1 MAEITYKRSGELL
14 RGVFKILL
22 GEPDGLPS
30 REVLTRLEK
39 EVVPTDYEN
48 GAYPAT
54 PGRRRYETQVRFS
67 TINSV
72 KAGWLT
78 KDRRR
83 WVLTEAGKAAYESTT
98 DPEQFFRESQ
108 KGYRQWADGQ
118 PQKETDNDG
127 ESEQDDAETPSQT
140 LDEAAENAWAEVEK
154 YLTTMPPYD
163 LQEVVAGLLEG
174 MGYYIEWI
182 APPGPDGGID
192 IHATTDPLGISG
204 KHIKVQVKR
213 KREAVA
219 VEAIRSFRDTL
230 KERDTG
236 LYISISGFTKDSE
249 KEARI
254 GQRHLILVDAERF
267 FDLWISH
274 YEKIPERRRR
284 LLPIKLVAFL
294 DMQ

>member
-1 MAEITYKRSGELL
+1 MAESKAKRKGELL

-22 GEPDGLPS
+22 EEPDGLPS
-30 REVLTRLEK
+30 REVLTRLAK
-39 EVVPTDYEN
+39 EFVPTDYEN
-48 GAYPAT
+48 GAYPTT
-54 PGRRRYETQVRFS
+54 PGRRRYETKVKFL
-67 TINSV
+67 TINPV

-78 KDRRR
+78 RDRGH
-83 WVLTEAGKAAYESTT
+83 WTLTEAGKAVYESTT
-98 DPEQFFRESQ
+98 DPEQFLRESQ
-108 KGYRQWADGQ
+108 KGYRQWAEGQ

-127 ESEQDDAETPSQT
+127 ESEQDDAETSSLT
-140 LDEAAENAWAEVEK
+140 LEESEENAWAEVQK

-163 LQEVVAGLLEG
+163 FQEVVAGLLEG
-174 MGYYIEWI
+174 MGYYIAWI

-213 KREAVA
+213 KREAIA

-236 LYISISGFTKDSE
+236 LYISSSGFTKDSE
-249 KEARI
+249 KAARD
-254 GQRHLILVDAERF
+254 GHRHLILVDAEHF

-274 YEKIPERRRR
+274 YEKIPEKRRR

-294 DMQ
+294 DLQ